1 MPFQIMGK
9 RVVVSDSEV
18 ISAEQGIEDIYM
30 WKACIVLRETRQG
43 TRDAAK
49 ALGEVSWEYETWP
62 ILCAKLAGR
71 AAASAALRRTSKC
84 EAYRAI
90 LTLRRLATH

>member
-1 MPFQIMGK
+1 MGK
-9 RVVVSDSEV
+9 RVVASDSEV